1 MYIPAFKGAEMRK
14 QCLVVAVAVMIV
26 FLSVFGAAAQAPQGA
41 GAEKAAQSTDAPRS
55 YNPIKWVKKGPSATT
70 EKPKKAK
77 NKKPSE
83 KSATPDASVP
93 PKADH

>member
-1 MYIPAFKGAEMRK
+1 MRK
-14 QCLVVAVAVMIV
+14 QYIVVVAAVMIV

-55 YNPIKWVKKGPSATT
+55 YNPIKWMKKGTNATT

-83 KSATPDASVP
+83 KPATPDTSVP

>member
-1 MYIPAFKGAEMRK
+1 LYIPAFKGAEMRK
-14 QCLVVAVAVMIV
+14 QRIVVTAAVMIV

-55 YNPIKWVKKGPSATT
+55 YNPIKWVKKGPNATT

-77 NKKPSE
+77 NKKPTE
-83 KSATPDASVP
+83 KSATPGTSVP
-93 PKADH
+93 SPNAR

>member
-1 MYIPAFKGAEMRK
+1 MRK
-14 QCLVVAVAVMIV
+14 QCIVVAAAVMIV

-55 YNPIKWVKKGPSATT
+55 YNPMKWMKKGPNTT
-70 EKPKKAK
+70 NEEPKKAK

-83 KSATPDASVP
+83 TSATPDTSVS